1 MLRGRIAVC
10 CALLTLSLAVCE
22 AKDPP
27 PQVIVWPSSA
37 APVLRFSFGKPKEIV
52 SSGGQH
58 TYTID
63 ITAENQ
69 WGKRIVRAAFSL
81 YLFDRNKARIGEALI
96 SITDVAPGGVVK
108 FQADAQASG
117 NPVSM
122 ELAPI
127 TLPSELQ
134 SYLPPKT
141 ISLTVNSVPQ
151 GADVKVD
158 GVEAG
163 RTPKIVQVAPGKHIL
178 EFTKEGFSTGH
189 YPLEIT
195 PQDVSGGSVSYE
207 LGTSAHDT
215 VELRDGSIL
224 SGDVESMST
233 TEVVVRIGG
242 SLQHLSRTQV
252 KRIALIQRDTPSQ

>member
-1 MLRGRIAVC
+1 
-10 CALLTLSLAVCE
+10 
-22 AKDPP
+22 
-27 PQVIVWPSSA
+27 
-37 APVLRFSFGKPKEIV
+37 
-52 SSGGQH
+52 
-58 TYTID
+58 
-63 ITAENQ
+63 
-69 WGKRIVRAAFSL
+69 
-81 YLFDRNKARIGEALI
+81 
-96 SITDVAPGGVVK
+96 
-108 FQADAQASG
+108 
-117 NPVSM
+117 M

-163 RTPKIVQVAPGKHIL
+163 RTPKIVQVAPDKHIL